1 MVNSVTPQEQRAQ
14 VIAALA
20 CVNYVTFFSEATPLD
35 LITYLR
41 SDILV
46 KGGDYTTE
54 TVVGREVVE
63 AYGGQVCLMPYL
75 PGVSTTGILH
85 SITTPQA

>member
-1 MVNSVTPQEQRAQ
+1 M
-14 VIAALA
+14 
-20 CVNYVTFFSEATPLD
+20 NYVTFFSEATPLD

-75 PGVSTTGILH
+75 PGVSTTGILP